1 MPSNI
6 VLFVVLLL
14 LTGTNGWLTAV
25 GVRKVGTPLRMCATP
40 PSAAPSSSPLRLL
53 LSSDMKEA
61 MKSKQKE
68 RLAAIRAIQT
78 ALKQVEV
85 DERRVLDAPEELAIM
100 AKLVKTRKE
109 SIASYTAAGR
119 ADLADVEQA
128 EINCI
133 STYMPQPLSSE
144 KVEEMVSA
152 AIAKVGAVSIK
163 DMGRIMAELRGPLAG
178 LADMADVGAKI
189 KKRLTP

>member
-14 LTGTNGWLTAV
+14 LVGADGWLTAV
-25 GVRKVGTPLRMCATP
+25 GVRQVGTPLRMCATP
-40 PSAAPSSSPLRLL
+40 SAASSSPLRLL

-78 ALKQVEV
+78 AIKQVEV

-119 ADLADVEQA
+119 ADLADVEQT
-128 EINCI
+128 EIDFI

-152 AIAKVGAVSIK
+152 AIAKVGALSIK
-163 DMGRIMAELRGPLAG
+163 DMGKVMGELRGPLSG
-178 LADMADVGAKI
+178 LADMADVGALI